1 VTYGRERAVNHS
13 DRRQHGQGQGSR
25 CGNPEGDGRA
35 RGSRHVA
42 GRATEGW
49 SPSEGLTMLFQRNP
63 DGSYKGPGG
72 RREVTIGKDPA
83 AIAEA
88 RRLAENRRRWEACEL
103 AAWNLDNWI
112 DGRWLKLLDLA
123 EDCRRWPAF
132 DLGPV
137 APAAA
142 VTPGVKAS
150 R

>member
-1 VTYGRERAVNHS
+1 MGESERLTTAI
-13 DRRQHGQGQGSR
+13 
-25 CGNPEGDGRA
+25 GDSMVRA
-35 RGSRHVA
+35 RAHVA
-42 GRATEGW
+42 EIRKAMDVLGAAGMWPAVPTEGW